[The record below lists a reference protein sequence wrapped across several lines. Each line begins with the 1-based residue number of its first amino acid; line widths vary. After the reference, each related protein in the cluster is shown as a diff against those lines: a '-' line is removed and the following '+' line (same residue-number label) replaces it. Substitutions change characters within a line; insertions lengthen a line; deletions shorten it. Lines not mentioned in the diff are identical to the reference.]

1 MAQSTGAASVTGV
14 KPLKNIA
21 PIALWAAVIGPVQ
34 NVAGWAIA
42 GSLWPGYDAVTLTI
56 SDLASPQSP
65 VRWVM
70 TSFFILGSTLTLIAA
85 IFARTFAMPGRLILF
100 AAALC
105 SFGLTIFPTPFEG
118 VSQTHRMFAIAFF
131 AASAGWQLFAM
142 RFREDAP
149 LVLRPTAIIVAT
161 LIQAALAITFL
172 VVWANPASTDI
183 GVWERVVSFV
193 QASYLSA
200 VVIWCSVV
208 QRRQPVNL
216 STGFAPARN

>member
-1 MAQSTGAASVTGV
+1 V

-183 GVWERVVSFV
+183 GVWERVVSFI